1 MTQIFDF
8 VSHQNSD
15 GFDRIS
21 DDLILLIFNKLSD
34 IKTLTR
40 CRSVTKRFNSL
51 VPQAENLLLKVD
63 CVISSENSEWIL
75 LHVFKSLLHSLQD
88 LISPK
93 RYTSSSSSSSSST
106 SIQPSSP
113 SEILRGFEKIKRL
126 EIELPSGDLRL
137 EKGTVLRWK
146 AEFGKSLKGCVILAI
161 RSIETNGGDCNNEDD
176 VEIDFNGENGGGG
189 LKLRVVW
196 TISALI
202 AASARHYLLREVIKE
217 HKEIESLVLKD
228 REGEGTVVMDKQG
241 LTEFRERG
249 EEDDAAAHI
258 STVGW
263 KNRTTVPAV
272 RMRMRHVS
280 RLDLPGGVR
289 IRGATLVVVRP
300 TDGKDTMKSEIEDRM
315 EDRNSAMGVFSGVFG
330 DVVGA
335 LLKKPSYLLEMN
347 SF

>member
-1 MTQIFDF
+1 MAA
-8 VSHQNSD
+8 HQDSD

-40 CRSVTKRFNSL
+40 YRSVSKRFNSL
-51 VPQAENLLLKVD
+51 VPQVENLLLKVD
-63 CVISSENSEWIL
+63 CVISSENNEWIL

-88 LISPK
+88 LISSK
-93 RYTSSSSSSSSST
+93 RFTSSSSSSSS

-146 AEFGKSLKGCVILAI
+146 AEFGKSLKSCVILAI
-161 RSIETNGGDCNNEDD
+161 RSIEMNGEDCNNGDDD
-176 VEIDFNGENGGGG
+176 VEIDFNGDNGGGG

-217 HKEIESLVLKD
+217 HKEIESLVLND

-241 LTEFRERG
+241 LKEFRQGG
-249 EEDDAAAHI
+249 EEGDAAHI

-280 RLDLPGGVR
+280 NMDLPGGVR

-300 TDGKDTMKSEIEDRM
+300 TDGKENLKTEIEDKM
-315 EDRNSAMGVFSGVFG
+315 EDRNSAMGVFNGVFEE
-330 DVVGA
+330 VVCA